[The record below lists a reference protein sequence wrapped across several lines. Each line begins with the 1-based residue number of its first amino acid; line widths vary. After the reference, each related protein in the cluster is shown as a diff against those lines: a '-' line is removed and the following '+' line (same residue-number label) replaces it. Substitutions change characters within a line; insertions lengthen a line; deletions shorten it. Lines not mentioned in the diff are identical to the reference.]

1 MRISFNSIGSLGMTS
16 TFQAQ
21 QQQNSF
27 NTEIDKAD
35 SRLEKIEA
43 SREKY
48 AEFVQSSYP
57 IYQRA
62 TPTQLV
68 NKQTNS
74 INIVAGVY
82 YNLGTVNGKPLNGT
96 PLASGGFNSN
106 FSPKIWKVSGS
117 SIVTPEQEAALKM
130 RQSYSLPERQE
141 ANEFVAVFMSLS
153 RLAEG
158 KKSVDSM
165 NDDAMFAQHFP
176 KFAEGI
182 GLDLSQ
188 PFTINGKSFT
198 YSQGTLQMTDYR
210 RLTKRV

>member
-48 AEFVQSSYP
+48 AEFVQSCNA
-57 IYQRA
+57 IYQEA

-68 NKQTNS
+68 DKQTNS
-74 INIVAGVY
+74 INITNGVY
-82 YNLGTVNGKPLNGT
+82 YHLGSVNGKPLNGT
-96 PLASGGFNSN
+96 ALTGGGFNSN
-106 FSPKIWKVSGS
+106 FSPMFQGS
-117 SIVTPEQEAALKM
+117 APGTGLTPEQAAALK
-130 RQSYSLPERQE
+130 RHRSYSQAERQE
-141 ANEFVAVFMSLS
+141 ANELVAVFMSLS
-153 RLAEG
+153 MLTEG
-158 KKSVDSM
+158 KQSVDSV
-165 NDDAMFAQHFP
+165 NNDAMFAQHFP

-198 YSQGTLQMTDYR
+198 YSQGTLQMTD
-210 RLTKRV
+210 TED

>member
-1 MRISFNSIGSLGMTS
+1 MRISFNSIGSLGMVS

-21 QQQNSF
+21 QQQNLF

-48 AEFVQSSYP
+48 AEFVQSCNA
-57 IYQRA
+57 IYQGT
-62 TPTQLV
+62 TPAQLV
-68 NKQTNS
+68 DKQTNS
-74 INIVAGVY
+74 ITITNGVY
-82 YNLGTVNGKPLNGT
+82 YHLGMINGKPLNGT
-96 PLASGGFNSN
+96 ALTGGGFNSN
-106 FSPKIWKVSGS
+106 FSPMIQWTGVGS
-117 SIVTPEQEAALKM
+117 RVTPEQEAAFRAHK
-130 RQSYSLPERQE
+130 SYSQAERQG
-141 ANEFVAVFMSLS
+141 ANELVAVFMSLS

-165 NDDAMFAQHFP
+165 NDDAMFMQYFP

-198 YSQGTLQMTDYR
+198 YSQGTLQMTD
-210 RLTKRV
+210 TED

>member
-130 RQSYSLPERQE
+130 RQYYSLPERQE

>member
-1 MRISFNSIGSLGMTS
+1 MTVKVNSIENLGWVAN
-16 TFQAQ
+16 FQTNQ
-21 QQQNSF
+21 SF
-27 NTEIDKAD
+27 HPFKTGEGEIDSKKAEIET
-35 SRLEKIEA
+35 SRKE
-43 SREKY
+43 Y
-48 AEFVQSSYP
+48 AEFIQSSYP

-198 YSQGTLQMTDYR
+198 YSQGTLQMTD
-210 RLTKRV
+210 TED